1 MEVGNGTA
9 INVRNDPWLLDDY
22 NFYMQSHVVPDFE
35 NCLVGIVLMRRIIG
49 I

>member
-22 NFYMQSHVVPDFE
+22 NFYMQSHVVPV
-35 NCLVGIVLMRRIIG
+35 LKIVWLA
-49 I
+49 